1 MLPSPIYGPDEQG
14 KRWMGSATSAVDY
27 FSMMSVLAII
37 VYLWL
42 H

>member
-1 MLPSPIYGPDEQG
+1 MLTSHVHDPDKQS
-14 KRWMGSATSAVDY
+14 KRWMGTATSTVDY
-27 FSMMSVLAII
+27 LSMVSVLAII